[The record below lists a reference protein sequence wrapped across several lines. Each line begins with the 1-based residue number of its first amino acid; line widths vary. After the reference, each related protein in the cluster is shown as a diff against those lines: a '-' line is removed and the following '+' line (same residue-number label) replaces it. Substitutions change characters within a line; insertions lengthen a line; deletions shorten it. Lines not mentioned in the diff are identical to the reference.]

1 VHTLFQTVAI
11 SVYTIQYVA
20 ISVYTIPIIM
30 IHDYLTLTLVMFFS
44 DWNRRAGQSQRGDN
58 T

>member
-1 VHTLFQTVAI
+1 
-11 SVYTIQYVA
+11 VYTLVQSVA

-30 IHDYLTLTLVMFFS
+30 IHDYLTFTLVMFFS